1 MANFV
6 VSLREAFNGVTAK
19 VDEVVFKS
27 VFEADS
33 RIMQRTP
40 VDTGRLRGN
49 WQLTEGAPATG
60 VLELGTSGNNIPQP
74 GARVLY
80 LVNNLP
86 YARRIEYGFTGQDS
100 LGRSY
105 NQSGAGMVGLTVL
118 EWPDIVKAAAAS
130 VN

>member
-1 MANFV
+1 MADFV
-6 VSLREAFNGVTAK
+6 LNLREAFGGVKAK
-19 VDEVVFKS
+19 VDEVFFKS
-27 VFEADS
+27 VLEADA

-49 WQLTEGAPATG
+49 WHLTEGSPATG
-60 VLELGTSGNNIPQP
+60 TLELGTPGNSIPPP
-74 GARVLY
+74 GARILY

-105 NQSGAGMVGLTVL
+105 NQSGRGMVGLTVL

-130 VN
+130 VK